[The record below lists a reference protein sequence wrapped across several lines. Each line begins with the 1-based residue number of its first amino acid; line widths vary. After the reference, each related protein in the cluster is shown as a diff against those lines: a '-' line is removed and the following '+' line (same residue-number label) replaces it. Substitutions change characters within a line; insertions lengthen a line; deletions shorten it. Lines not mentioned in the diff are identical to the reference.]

1 MERFF
6 LTNIPVYG
14 KYASMK
20 METMKDR
27 ITVTIG
33 SQIKELL
40 GKEKKTAY
48 RMCVDLGLDQ
58 SYMSKVL
65 RNQVNPSYEFTKRMF
80 NYLGYDI
87 RFVKIKSKKEGG
99 GSFR

>member
-1 MERFF
+1 VKRFF
-6 LTNIPVYG
+6 LTNIPLFD
-14 KYASMK
+14 KYSSMK
-20 METMKDR
+20 RKAMKNR

-40 GKEKKTAY
+40 DKKKLTAY

-58 SYMSKVL
+58 SYLSKVL
-65 RNQVNPSYEFTKRMF
+65 RNQVNPSYEFTKQML
-80 NYLGYDI
+80 NYLGYEI
-87 RFVKIKSKKEGG
+87 RFIKSKKKGG

>member
-1 MERFF
+1 
-6 LTNIPVYG
+6 
-14 KYASMK
+14 MK
-20 METMKDR
+20 NK

-40 GKEKKTAY
+40 NKKRLTAY

-58 SYMSKVL
+58 SYLSKVL
-65 RNQVNPSYEFTKRMF
+65 RNQVNPSYEFVRQML
-80 NYLGYDI
+80 NYLGFEI
-87 RFVKIKSKKEGG
+87 HFVKTKSKKKGG

>member
-1 MERFF
+1 
-6 LTNIPVYG
+6 
-14 KYASMK
+14 
-20 METMKDR
+20 MKDR

-40 GKEKKTAY
+40 DKKKLTAY
-48 RMCVDLGLDQ
+48 RMCADLGLDQ
-58 SYMSKVL
+58 SYLSKVL
-65 RNQVNPSYEFTKRMF
+65 RNQVNPSYEFTKHML

-87 RFVKIKSKKEGG
+87 RFVKIKSRKKGG